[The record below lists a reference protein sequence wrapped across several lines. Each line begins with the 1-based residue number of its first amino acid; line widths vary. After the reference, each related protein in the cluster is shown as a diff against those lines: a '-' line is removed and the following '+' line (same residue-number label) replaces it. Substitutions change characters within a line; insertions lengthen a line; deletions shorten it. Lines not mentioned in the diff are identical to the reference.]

1 MRAIKINPVEKTIE
15 EVEIKNANKSLEHFY
30 ELIDCE
36 MVELIR
42 IDREISLVVDEE
54 AKLKEIKGAF
64 KFWGNDD
71 LIIAG
76 IAIVIGDKGS
86 KFKALQEHKSTFE
99 KIVEWVEPTDVPEP
113 KIKIF
118 AIK

>member
-15 EVEIKNANKSLEHFY
+15 EVEIKNANKSLKNFY
-30 ELIDCE
+30 ELIGCE
-36 MVELIR
+36 LVELVQL
-42 IDREISLVVDEE
+42 DREIVMVIDECGR
-54 AKLKEIKGAF
+54 LGEIQGAF

-99 KIVEWVEPTDVPEP
+99 KIVEWIEPTDVPPPRMEF
-113 KIKIF
+113 IAF
-118 AIK
+118 